1 LTPPPCCM
9 SVIER
14 GGEHQPPEYIE
25 RKVCGECGIVPP
37 YCDHDRAKLLVER
50 YVPEQQLQGAVKALE
65 ACRAQAKQHKDAYL
79 AMREENGILRQLLAG
94 GQ

>member
-1 LTPPPCCM
+1 VG
-9 SVIER
+9 VIER
-14 GGEHQPPEYIE
+14 RWTLHAVNEDNRRTANAMVEGPMIGPGDAPVE
-25 RKVCGECGIVPP
+25 VVPA
-37 YCDHDRAKLLVER
+37 D
-50 YVPEQQLQGAVKALE
+50 QLTGAVAALE